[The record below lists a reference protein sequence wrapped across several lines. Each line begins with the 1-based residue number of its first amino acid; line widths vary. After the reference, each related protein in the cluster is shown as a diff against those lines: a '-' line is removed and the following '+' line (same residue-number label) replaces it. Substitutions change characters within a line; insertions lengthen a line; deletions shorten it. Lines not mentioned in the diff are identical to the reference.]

1 MRAGP
6 SIVLICVLVFLVR
19 GCVVVAS
26 TVEPR
31 IKREL
36 PSRERNLREH
46 KVAEALADAFVDALR
61 TKAKYENGD
70 VTRQQV
76 TPRTPVKTKDF
87 AYTNIRFKTYVDE
100 GDTSSEQDNGFLQSL
115 QESATREAKKDAQV
129 EEEPL
134 AKDIAPG
141 GSSSSRDTAS
151 KEASSPPTEKKPSI
165 EETLDAKL
173 AAIEKE
179 MDELK
184 ALKQEIA
191 SMKGNSG
198 TADQKRRRL
207 LDQGLPGWDPG
218 VLYHKV

>member
-6 SIVLICVLVFLVR
+6 SVVLICVFVILVR
-19 GCVVVAS
+19 SCVVVAS
-26 TVEPR
+26 AVDHE
-31 IKREL
+31 IAREL
-36 PSRERNLREH
+36 PNRERNLREH

-70 VTRQQV
+70 VTQQQV

-115 QESATREAKKDAQV
+115 QESATREAKKNTEVDTA
-129 EEEPL
+129 
-134 AKDIAPG
+134 ADG
-141 GSSSSRDTAS
+141 GSMSQDVAS
-151 KEASSPPTEKKPSI
+151 KEASPLRTEKETSI

-184 ALKQEIA
+184 VLKQEIA
-191 SMKGNSG
+191 SMKGNG
-198 TADQKRRRL
+198 GAADQKRRRL

-218 VLYHKV
+218 VLYHKVCIV